1 MDEARRGGY
10 GYELMPVLKR
20 EYQCAAAVGPRTRP
34 AYPPPC
40 PRASIGTP
48 NFLRLTHPSLRTR

>member
-20 EYQCAAAVGPRTRP
+20 EYQCTAAVAPRTRP
-34 AYPPPC
+34 AYALSS
-40 PRASIGTP
+40 RFDQHT
-48 NFLRLTHPSLRTR
+48 